1 MLLYLKKK
9 CSSSLSM
16 YYEIR
21 TVGFELV
28 VMGMQMNSFIE
39 IFRNE
44 GRFSYRQKYSGLV
57 DWFNSEDC
65 L

>member
-1 MLLYLKKK
+1 MLLYLKQK

-16 YYEIR
+16 YYKIR
-21 TVGFELV
+21 TVGLELV

-44 GRFSYRQKYSGLV
+44 GGFSYSQKYSGLV
-57 DWFNSEDC
+57 D
-65 L
+65 